1 MRFYN
6 QNPMRRFGEFRREMD
21 RLLADMSRPRAAAYP
36 PVNLAADEEGLVVTA
51 ELPGVDPA
59 ALDIS
64 AVRDTLTLR
73 GELPGYEQDDEERT
87 WHRRERRAGSFSRTI
102 QLPYAIDAE
111 TVQATCRD
119 GVLRIEMKRPEV
131 DKPRRIEVQTA

>member
-6 QNPMRRFGEFRREMD
+6 QMPLRRISELRREMD
-21 RLLADMSRPRAAAYP
+21 RVFSEANRPRAAAYP
-36 PVNLAADEEGLVVTA
+36 PVNIAADEEGLSVTA

-59 ALDIS
+59 ALEIT
-64 AVRDTLTLR
+64 AVRDHLTIS
-73 GELPGYEQDDEERT
+73 GKLPGYDEVEGRT
-87 WHRRERRAGSFSRTI
+87 WHRRERRTGSFSRTI
-102 QLPYAIDAE
+102 QLPYAVDAE

-119 GVLRIEMKRPEV
+119 GVLRIAMTRPEA